1 MPVTI
6 YGLDVNE
13 CMRYPRCGAPF
24 RPAEAYPEHPSS
36 ALMSD
41 NSVYKGVRELFRLS
55 GLDEGNCGTPGLN
68 PLGAYVRPGD
78 RVLVKPSLVM
88 DVNPSGNGTNCLYA
102 RPSAIVTVVDY
113 VCVALDGTGEV
124 VIAHA
129 PMQSCDFERLVEQ
142 SGLAELV
149 VWYSAQGVDAV
160 LKGLRDLRSGETSGG
175 FELQIVESARGR
187 VINLG
192 QENSFCG
199 FPSGRIGA
207 LRIANYDPREL
218 RSHHGSTQHEY
229 CVAVELLEADVI
241 VNLPRAKT
249 HRKVGVAGALK
260 NMVGVNARKEYLPH
274 RPAGSTAKGR
284 DEHEKSS
291 CSERE
296 RKASRRGEQSLGHGR
311 RPPQRHARAQGRN
324 DRCREAREPKE
335 CAPDR
340 RQRLDSMNAT
350 VVGAIEA
357 VDDVFIAFNSNV
369 NRDVPSRS
377 IVLGGRCK
385 IVPRENVTEGSV
397 NRKVQLG

>member
-88 DVNPSGNGTNCLYA
+88 DVNPSGNGANCLYA

-149 VWYSAQGVDAV
+149 VWYSVRGVDAV

-175 FELQIVESARGR
+175 LEQQIGGARGR

-218 RSHHGSTQHEY
+218 RSHHGSAQHEY
-229 CVAVELLEADVI
+229 CVAAELLEADVI
-241 VNLPRAKT
+241 VSLPRANT
-249 HRKVGVAGALK
+249 HRKAGVTGALK
-260 NMVGVNARKEYLPH
+260 NTVGVNARQEYLPRH
-274 RPAGSTAKGR
+274 ASGSAAKGR

-296 RKASRRGEQSLGHGR
+296 RKASRRGEQSLGRGR
-311 RPPQRHARAQGRN
+311 RPLQRRAGAQGRN
-324 DRCREAREPKE
+324 DRCREAREPKG

-340 RQRLDSMNAT
+340 QQRLDSVNAT

-357 VDDVFIAFNSNV
+357 VDDALIALNSPV
-369 NRDVPSRS
+369 NRDVPSHS
-377 IVLGGRCK
+377 IVRCGPCE
-385 IVPRENVTEGSV
+385 IVPSENVTEGSV
-397 NRKVQLG
+397 NRKVHLG